1 MDYTFLVRQA
11 KWRQKWSLKESE
23 ILSANQI
30 AQFLK
35 QLYLKNDGVDH
46 SDILHVDKDSRQV
59 NQLTS
64 NVPDH
69 IETNLQCKSIDWFL
83 DDEGTLFV
91 NGLMMIWKLWS

>member
-35 QLYLKNDGVDH
+35 QLYLKNDGVDQ

-69 IETNLQCKSIDWFL
+69 IETNLQRKSIDWLL